1 MKIDSLR
8 LGVTSGL
15 VWGGGVLMLGILVAL
30 FNWGT
35 PFMIVLASIYKGY
48 GSSFGGIFIG
58 TIWALID
65 GFCAG
70 FFVGLVYNLLPKMGD
85 F

>member
-1 MKIDSLR
+1 MKIDSIR
-8 LGVTSGL
+8 LGVAVGII
-15 VWGGGVLMLGILVAL
+15 WAGGVLFLGLLVSF

-35 PFMIVLASIYKGY
+35 ILMQSLASIYKGY
-48 GSSFGGIFIG
+48 GPSLGGIIIG

-70 FFVGLVYNLLPKMGD
+70 FFFGWVFNKLPKMGD
-85 F
+85 I